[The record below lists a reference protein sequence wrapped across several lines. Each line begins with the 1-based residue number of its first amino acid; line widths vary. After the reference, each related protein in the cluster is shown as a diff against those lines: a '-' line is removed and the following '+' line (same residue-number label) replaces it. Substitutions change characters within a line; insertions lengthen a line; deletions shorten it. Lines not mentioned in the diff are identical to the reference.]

1 MIEKAQIG
9 KVLDRLSA
17 VEAAMGDSSVIADAK
32 RYRETVREHTALKK
46 LEAAVK
52 RYFKLLDD
60 IDGAKAMLADASIDP
75 ELAAE
80 AEREVASLSAGIP
93 DAERDVLAGLL
104 PPDPLEARNACFE
117 IRAGTGGEEAALFA
131 GDLFRMYSRYCE
143 AKGWRIRVMSA
154 NQTSLDGYEEV
165 IFTVEGEG
173 AYGLFRFESG
183 GHRVQRVPETEA
195 QGRIH
200 TSAAT
205 VVVFPEA
212 DEEDELEIPEKDL
225 RIDLFCAGGAGGQ
238 HVNKTESAV
247 RMTHLPTGLVAQCQ
261 DERSQIRNRE
271 KCLATLKARILD
283 FRRREE
289 EAKLGASRLTLRG
302 SGDRS
307 ERIRTYNFP
316 QNRLTDHRVDLTL
329 YSLDRIIEGA
339 LDPVLSALR
348 EKDLSERIAAGL
360 GRI

>member
-1 MIEKAQIG
+1 MLRNNRLVDKNQIEN
-9 KVLDRLSA
+9 VLGRLNS
-17 VEAAMGDSSVIADAK
+17 VEAELGDPNVLQDRK
-32 RYRETVREHTALKK
+32 RYR
-46 LEAAVK
+46 AV
-52 RYFKLLDD
+52 
-60 IDGAKAMLADASIDP
+60 LADYSFLKRLDSAWTMYQLAVDDGQDA
-75 ELAAE
+75 ELIRTS
-80 AEREVASLSAGIP
+80 EREVTAA
-93 DAERDVLAGLL
+93 LL
-104 PPDPLEARNACFE
+104 KPDPLEPRNAVME

-131 GDLFRMYSRYCE
+131 GDLFRMYSRFCE
-143 AKGWRIRVMSA
+143 AKGWRVSVMHS
-154 NQTSLDGYEEV
+154 NQTSLDGYKEIV
-165 IFTVEGEG
+165 FTVIGEG
-173 AYGLFRFESG
+173 AYGTFRFESG

-212 DEEDELEIPEKDL
+212 DEDDELEIPEKDI

-247 RMTHLPTGLVAQCQ
+247 RMTHLPTGLVAVCQ

-283 FRRREE
+283 FKRREE

-307 ERIRTYNFP
+307 EKIRTYNFP
-316 QNRLTDHRVDLTL
+316 QNRMTDHRIGLTL
-329 YSLDRIIEGA
+329 YSLDRIVEGEMA
-339 LDPVLSALR
+339 PLLDALR
-348 EKDLSERIAAGL
+348 ENDIDDRIKLALDAKK
-360 GRI
+360 

>member
-9 KVLDRLSA
+9 RVLDRLSA
-17 VEAAMGDSSVIADAK
+17 VEAAMGDPSVVADAK

-46 LEAAVK
+46 LESAAK

-60 IDGAKAMLADASIDP
+60 IEGAESMLSDP
-75 ELAAE
+75 DLDEEFKAE
-80 AEREVASLSAGIP
+80 AQNEVTELRASIP

-131 GDLFRMYSRYCE
+131 GNLFRMYSRYCE
-143 AKGWRIRVMSA
+143 AKGWRIRVMSE
-154 NQTSLDGYEEV
+154 NQTSLDGYKEV
-165 IFTVEGEG
+165 IFTVEGDG

-183 GHRVQRVPETEA
+183 GHRVQRVPETET

-212 DEEDELEIPEKDL
+212 DEEDDIEIPEKDI

-238 HVNKTESAV
+238 H
-247 RMTHLPTGLVAQCQ
+247 
-261 DERSQIRNRE
+261 RS
-271 KCLATLKARILD
+271 
-283 FRRREE
+283 E
-289 EAKLGASRLTLRG
+289 EA
-302 SGDRS
+302 
-307 ERIRTYNFP
+307 
-316 QNRLTDHRVDLTL
+316 HV
-329 YSLDRIIEGA
+329 
-339 LDPVLSALR
+339 
-348 EKDLSERIAAGL
+348 
-360 GRI
+360 